1 MGHTGTVT
9 CHQIKVIKMEIIPC
23 STILQVLQTLKKKQQ
38 VFNSYFIVVIFEMIR
53 FLEAYF
59 DILEEELLRVEPF
72 NPFLRRQ
79 YYLSWIDSKTYVT
92 V

>member
-1 MGHTGTVT
+1 M
-9 CHQIKVIKMEIIPC
+9 
-23 STILQVLQTLKKKQQ
+23 
-38 VFNSYFIVVIFEMIR
+38 VVISEITY

-59 DILEEELLRVEPF
+59 DIFEEELLRVEPF